1 LPKENVINPFSDL
14 LPHADTGRCV
24 HGFTAAPEDN
34 QQSSPLQ
41 VVIALDVNPTRARCF
56 ALESALES
64 ALETGIL
71 DHLAHETLRLTRGHL
86 VLRSQSCGLPMPNPG
101 IAIDTITKVNLQH
114 PERSIS
120 PFICMRRW
128 ILLSRC
134 SNLKQKPQ
142 FRDLLFHHAKPVSAR
157 LCYRSGKGRA
167 I

>member
-1 LPKENVINPFSDL
+1 MPILAGVSTDSP
-14 LPHADTGRCV
+14 
-24 HGFTAAPEDN
+24 AAPEDN
-34 QQSSPLQ
+34 QQSSPLE

-71 DHLAHETLRLTRGHL
+71 DHLAQRDAAVSLVTFGSQEP
-86 VLRSQSCGLPMPNPG
+86 VLRIANAKPRD
-101 IAIDTITKVNLQH
+101 AIDTITKVNLQQ
-114 PERSIS
+114 
-120 PFICMRRW
+120 
-128 ILLSRC
+128 SREKYFAVHLYEAMDLA
-134 SNLKQKPQ
+134 LKMFKSEAKPQ